1 MSDASLLPPNAT
13 NAERAIA
20 LAAARINDLPL
31 PHRTLHNATESPAQ
45 LLPWLAWE
53 FSVDEWFPDWEEDQ
67 KRGAIASSI
76 SIHRH
81 KGTIGAVRAGLAG
94 IGINVRVQEWFAQIP
109 QGAPGT
115 FHLLINASQFPV
127 TLENLHRVIA
137 VLEQSKNLRSHMTL
151 AQLSATTVAE
161 LYSAAVSISGH
172 DVAVTYGV
180 NSLALLM
187 EGQANGD
194 ATTQAAANGLH
205 TLIHATMPAA
215 GYWEPH
221 EPVQQR

>member
-13 NAERAIA
+13 AAERA
-20 LAAARINDLPL
+20 LASAGVRLNELPL
-31 PHRTLHNATESPAQ
+31 PHRTLHSAQESPPQ

-53 FSVDEWFPDWEEDQ
+53 FSVDEWDPNWAEDQ
-67 KRGAIASSI
+67 KRGAIAASI

-109 QGAPGT
+109 QGEPGT
-115 FHLLINASQFPV
+115 FHLLINASQYPV

-151 AQLSATTVAE
+151 AQLSATTVAT
-161 LYSAAVSISGH
+161 LRSAAVSVSGH
-172 DVAVTYGV
+172 DIGVTYAV
-180 NSLALLM
+180 SSLALIM
-187 EGQANGD
+187 EGLANGEQP
-194 ATTQAAANGLH
+194 TQLAASNLH
-205 TLIHATMPAA
+205 TLINETMPAA
-215 GYWEPH
+215 GYW
-221 EPVQQR
+221 

>member
-31 PHRTLHNATESPAQ
+31 PHRTLHYATESPAQ

-67 KRGAIASSI
+67 KRGAIAASI

-151 AQLSATTVAE
+151 AQLSATTTAE
-161 LYSAAVSISGH
+161 LRSAAVSVSGQ
-172 DVAVTYGV
+172 DLAITYAVPDLV
-180 NSLALLM
+180 LLM
-187 EGQANGD
+187 EGAINGMQQ
-194 ATTQAAANGLH
+194 TENAANALH
-205 TLIHATMPAA
+205 TLIHTTMPAP
-215 GYWEPH
+215 GYW
-221 EPVQQR
+221 